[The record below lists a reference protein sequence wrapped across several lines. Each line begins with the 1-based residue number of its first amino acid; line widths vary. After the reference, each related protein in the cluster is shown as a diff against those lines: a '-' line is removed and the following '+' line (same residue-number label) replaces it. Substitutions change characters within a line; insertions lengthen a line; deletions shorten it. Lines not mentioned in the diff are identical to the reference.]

1 MASPVD
7 TFKNSLFGQL
17 KSYSNAVQ
25 GAFEQRIGKRL
36 FIYFFTYLYLSKKKD
51 FYVNITLSLKE
62 RKKSNLF
69 IEKYLIEKVTSSDH
83 YSFFMLLS
91 F

>member
-25 GAFEQRIGKRL
+25 GAFEQRIGKQL
-36 FIYFFTYLYLSKKKD
+36 FIYFFLNIYICQKLD
-51 FYVNITLSLKE
+51 FYVNITLNLK
-62 RKKSNLF
+62 RKGKSQ
-69 IEKYLIEKVTSSDH
+69 V
-83 YSFFMLLS
+83 YSYKNI
-91 F
+91 